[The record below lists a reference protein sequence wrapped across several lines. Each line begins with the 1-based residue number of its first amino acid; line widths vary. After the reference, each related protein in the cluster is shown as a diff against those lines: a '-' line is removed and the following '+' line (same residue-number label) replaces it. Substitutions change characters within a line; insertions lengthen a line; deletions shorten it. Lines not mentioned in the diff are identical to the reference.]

1 MEAAMELSPSQED
14 YLEAIYLVVSE
25 KGAARATDIARR
37 RKVAAS
43 SVTSAL
49 RTLVRLG
56 LVNHE
61 PYDIITL
68 TPEGEEL
75 ARSITGNHRI
85 FKEFLVSVLAIDPE
99 TADECACGIEH
110 VIPEEVA
117 GRFRQYLEHEKRCRY
132 RGRKWIEGRGFVC
145 GREEYGDVQEG

>member
-1 MEAAMELSPSQED
+1 MQLSASQED
-14 YLEAIYLVVSE
+14 YLETIYHVVAE

-37 RKVAAS
+37 RSVAAS

-49 RTLVRLG
+49 HTLVRLG

-68 TPEGEEL
+68 TRKGEDV
-75 ARSITGNHRI
+75 ARSISGSHRV
-85 FKEFLVSVLAIDPE
+85 FREFLISVLSVDPE

-110 VIPEEVA
+110 IIPVEVVR
-117 GRFRQYLEHEKRCRY
+117 RFRLYLEHEKRCRY
-132 RGRKWIEGRGFVC
+132 RGRKWIEGKGFVC
-145 GREEYGDVQEG
+145 GREEYDDVTPR

>member
-1 MEAAMELSPSQED
+1 MHLSASQED
-14 YLEAIYLVVSE
+14 YLETIYDVVSE

-43 SVTSAL
+43 SVTVAL
-49 RTLVRLG
+49 RTLVKLG

-75 ARSITGNHRI
+75 ARSISGNHSV
-85 FKEFLVSVLAIDPE
+85 FKEFLVTVLSIDPE
-99 TADECACGIEH
+99 TADMCACGIEH
-110 VIPEEVA
+110 VIPEEVVR
-117 GRFRQYLEHEKRCRY
+117 RFRQYLEHEKRCRY
-132 RGRKWIEGRGFVC
+132 RGGKWIEGRGFVC
-145 GREEYGDVQEG
+145 GREEYSDAPGN